1 MACNFMYTVTENNK
15 EFEQMDGEF
24 WIKDQ
29 VKKDK
34 GDVNV
39 DTEVED
45 QKQLT
50 SNAWIWRRMEK

>member
-1 MACNFMYTVTENNK
+1 MYTVTENNK
-15 EFEQMDGEF
+15 EFEQMGGEL